1 MRLLLAAALLAV
13 LTAAAGVGNAVAE
26 TPLALSAKPLPLNPE
41 DKTQQ
46 RVGGLLWRGGLA
58 LAAEDPRFGGLS
70 DLALAPDGRALTAVS
85 DAGRWVTARLTYDSA
100 GNLAGIAAA
109 ESGAL
114 RDPRGR
120 LLSGKGAQ
128 DAEALAR
135 LDDGSLVV
143 AFERD
148 HRLLAF
154 GTGGLAGVPKPLTAP
169 AGLAAAGSNSGIE
182 ALVALAGGRLLAFS
196 EGQKIGDSYAVYL
209 READG
214 RWQALAL
221 KPQGLFVPTGA
232 AQLPDGDILLLERRF
247 TILGG
252 VGARLRRI
260 PLAAIRPGAL
270 LEGREVAELRAPL
283 TLDNFEGVAVHRLGD
298 GRIRLT
304 LLSDDNFSPL
314 QRTLIVQFE
323 LAEN

>member
-1 MRLLLAAALLAV
+1 MRLLCAAALLA
-13 LTAAAGVGNAVAE
+13 LLAAAGGAAAQ
-26 TPLALSAKPLPLNPE
+26 TPLSLTAKPLPLNPE
-41 DKTQQ
+41 DKAQQ
-46 RVGGLLWRGGLA
+46 HVGGLVWRGGLA
-58 LAAEDPRFGGLS
+58 VAAADPRFGGLS
-70 DLALAPDGRALTAVS
+70 DLTLSPDGRSLTAVS

-100 GNLAGIAAA
+100 GHLAGIAAA

-135 LDDGSLVV
+135 RDDGSLVV

-154 GTGGLAGVPKPLTAP
+154 GNGGLAGIPKSIAAP
-169 AGLAAAGSNSGIE
+169 AGLAGAGSNSGIE
-182 ALVALAGGRLLAFS
+182 ALVALSGNRLLAFT
-196 EGQKIGDSYAVYL
+196 EGQKAGAAYAVYL
-209 READG
+209 RETDG
-214 RWQALAL
+214 RWHGLAL
-221 KPQGLFVPTGA
+221 KPKGLFVPTGA
-232 AQLPDGDILLLERRF
+232 AQLPAGDLLLLERRF

-252 VGARLRRI
+252 VGARLSRV

-270 LEGREVAELRAPL
+270 LEGHEIAELRAPL
-283 TLDNFEGVAVHRLGD
+283 TVDNFEGVAVHRLSD
-298 GRIRLT
+298 GTIRIT

-314 QRTLIVQFE
+314 QRTLIVQFD
-323 LAEN
+323 LVGAE